1 MYYFLCTCMSEIQ
14 SRKKASCNNN
24 ICNNYIYIYINFV
37 VTYKHYLL
45 IENILEDTKL
55 LTDYS

>member
-1 MYYFLCTCMSEIQ
+1 MYHFLCTFMSEIL
-14 SRKKASCNNN
+14 STKKASCNNN
-24 ICNNYIYIYINFV
+24 ICNNYIYINFV

-45 IENILEDTKL
+45 IENMLEDTKL